1 MKQSENVEERLKE
14 ICDEHGCLS
23 AQKAV
28 DELSTYFLGED
39 WYTTCGTTNDEVNPY
54 IVKAIEESYPG
65 YYRLQKTK
73 LIWHKALIFI
83 IGIIAVLGALAIVIM
98 ITDKFVED
106 KQLRNAINSTSG
118 FILGSI
124 GGRIIFK
131 VTDQLE
137 TKVKIKRA
145 VQMAFG
151 GNDAVQ
157 IQKLTIK
164 IDKRK
169 KDK

>member
-1 MKQSENVEERLKE
+1 MKQSEIIEERLKE

-54 IVKAIEESYPG
+54 IVKAIEERYPG

-73 LIWHKALIFI
+73 LIWHKAIIFI
-83 IGIIAVLGALAIVIM
+83 IGIIAVLGALSIVIM

-106 KQLRNAINSTSG
+106 KELRNAINSTSG

-131 VTDQLE
+131 ITDQLE

-145 VQMAFG
+145 VQMAFA

-157 IQKLTIK
+157 IQKMTIK
-164 IDKRK
+164 IEKRPK
-169 KDK
+169 EK

>member
-1 MKQSENVEERLKE
+1 
-14 ICDEHGCLS
+14 
-23 AQKAV
+23 
-28 DELSTYFLGED
+28 
-39 WYTTCGTTNDEVNPY
+39 
-54 IVKAIEESYPG
+54 
-65 YYRLQKTK
+65 
-73 LIWHKALIFI
+73 
-83 IGIIAVLGALAIVIM
+83 M

-131 VTDQLE
+131 ITDQLE

-157 IQKLTIK
+157 IQKMTIK
-164 IDKRK
+164 IEKRP